1 MRPRDGMTN
10 GTWPRGE
17 ISRDRGMACPGSG
30 VERTLKGFSSSARP
44 MARGPVW
51 TFPFIIRRSI
61 QSQLPRWGLLEMIR

>member
-1 MRPRDGMTN
+1 MVWRMVRGRTVRFPAIG
-10 GTWPRGE
+10 GWP
-17 ISRDRGMACPGSG
+17 APGSG
-30 VERTLKGFSSSARP
+30 VERTSKGFSPSARP